1 MKNAID
7 FYGGHDLR
15 PSLHSK
21 TPNRISERASLTLTS
36 GAPVAST
43 TVSTQANTNRY
54 SGVVSVEKSFG
65 DGGVGLTGSAVPS
78 ASFHASNIFAVV
90 ILVRRV
96 VRRVL
101 AAKMIVEKLSASAPA
116 RGAVMIP
123 VCAQSGALA
132 ATAGIRT
139 G

>member
-21 TPNRISERASLTLTS
+21 TPNRISERAPLALTS

-54 SGVVSVEKSFG
+54 SGVVSV
-65 DGGVGLTGSAVPS
+65 
-78 ASFHASNIFAVV
+78 V
-90 ILVRRV
+90 ISVRRV